1 MTRCAVFFTVS
12 LFNKRCFMKKLYK
25 WTAAGSAALLST
37 GSVFAVDVSGAIA
50 DVQQAA
56 DDIESV
62 GLALLAATVTIV
74 VISFIRRGMARV

>member
-1 MTRCAVFFTVS
+1 VQFFLVLLFEVFFMKN
-12 LFNKRCFMKKLYK
+12 LKKLG
-25 WTAAGSAALLST
+25 AGVALAAL
-37 GSVFAVDVSGAIA
+37 SVSSAFAVDVSGAIA

-56 DDIESV
+56 TDIESV

>member
-1 MTRCAVFFTVS
+1 
-12 LFNKRCFMKKLYK
+12 MKNLYK
-25 WTAAGSAALLST
+25 WTAAGSAALLASAST
-37 GSVFAVDVSGAIA
+37 YAVDVTGAIA
-50 DVQQAA
+50 DVEQAA